1 MALPQSG
8 NPISLLNLQLEYDD
22 TAPSSLSEFY
32 GQASAPASGA
42 IDLADFYASGSTNA
56 ISSGLLFELDARNS
70 SSWSGSGSTWSDTTS
85 NNRDFSLVNGPTGV
99 TDAVNFDGTND
110 YAQISDGTW
119 IPDGTNAWTC
129 EVYVYIDSWTRGS
142 FAANERLMFT
152 KTSPSNQ
159 GMSLG
164 FIEESDGNVYML
176 AATQGG
182 GNIDGN
188 TERYNMGTHTNWEGT
203 YFHAVWTYDGNYLRY
218 YLNGSLVRTS
228 SSGRNFHSNTAPLRL
243 MCLDPS
249 NSSYSMNVDGRLRV
263 VRMYNSALSASNIT
277 NNRANCT
284 GGSVAAA
291 SVLSVTPSVHTGS
304 AFTATFTFDQNV
316 GLFDTNDVT
325 VSGGSKGTFTA
336 VSKKVYTL
344 VITPS
349 STSSTV
355 SISVGTGAS
364 FNAGSLGN
372 NSVSTSIIYS
382 TYPTSGLY
390 MDLNAND
397 SSSYG
402 GSGTTWYDLTSN
414 NNDWTLQNGM
424 NYVSSSP
431 KHFNL
436 DGSNDWATRSF
447 SVSSTTDTTWIVWH
461 RPHNAS
467 QNSWSALLG
476 FRYGTGG
483 TNILGFKNSN
493 EYQYHWNGSFWGTS
507 TGLTISANRWE
518 MISLRIN
525 STSSKWDQKYSTT
538 TNNFTNTTS
547 HGSFSHSGSSGY
559 IGRDPESSGRIFS
572 GDIAR
577 ISVWTRRLSDAE
589 VNSVYAS
596 TKGTFGY

>member
-1 MALPQSG
+1 
-8 NPISLLNLQLEYDD
+8 
-22 TAPSSLSEFY
+22 
-32 GQASAPASGA
+32 
-42 IDLADFYASGSTNA
+42 
-56 ISSGLLFELDARNS
+56 
-70 SSWSGSGSTWSDTTS
+70 
-85 NNRDFSLVNGPTGV
+85 
-99 TDAVNFDGTND
+99 
-110 YAQISDGTW
+110 
-119 IPDGTNAWTC
+119 
-129 EVYVYIDSWTRGS
+129 
-142 FAANERLMFT
+142 
-152 KTSPSNQ
+152 
-159 GMSLG
+159 
-164 FIEESDGNVYML
+164 
-176 AATQGG
+176 
-182 GNIDGN
+182 
-188 TERYNMGTHTNWEGT
+188 
-203 YFHAVWTYDGNYLRY
+203 
-218 YLNGSLVRTS
+218 
-228 SSGRNFHSNTAPLRL
+228 
-243 MCLDPS
+243 MCFDPS
-249 NSSYSMNVDGRLRV
+249 NGSYADPVDGEIRV
-263 VRMYNSALSASNIT
+263 VRLYNDALSSSEVST
-277 NNRANCT
+277 NYANCT
-284 GGSVAAA
+284 GGLSPSA
-291 SVLSVTPSVHTGS
+291 SALSVTPSAHTGS

-316 GLFDTNDVT
+316 GDFVTGDIT

-344 VITPS
+344 SITPS
-349 STSSTV
+349 SSTSTV

-364 FNAGSLGN
+364 INAGNLGN
-372 NSVSTSIIYS
+372 NSVSTSVVYS

-402 GSGTTWYDLTSN
+402 GSGTTWSDLTSN

-547 HGSFSHSGSSGY
+547 HGTFSHSNSSGY

>member
-1 MALPQSG
+1 MVLPSSG
-8 NPISLLNLQLEYDD
+8 NPISILNIQLEYDD
-22 TAPSSLSEFY
+22 TPPSSLSEFY
-32 GQASAPASGA
+32 GQGQAPSSGA
-42 IDLADFYASGSTNA
+42 IDLADFYQPASTNA
-56 ISSGLLFELDARNS
+56 TTSGLLFELDARNS
-70 SSWSGSGSTWSDTTS
+70 NSYSGNGATTWYDTTN
-85 NNRDFSLVNGPTGV
+85 NNRDFSLLNGPTGTSTEV
-99 TDAVNFDGTND
+99 IFDGSND
-110 YAQISDGTW
+110 FAQIGDGTW
-119 IPDGTNAWTC
+119 IPDGSSSQSMEFYAKVNSIAGH
-129 EVYVYIDSWTRGS
+129 SLS
-142 FAANERLMFT
+142 MLMS
-152 KTSPSNQ
+152 KTAPSNRAQ
-159 GMSLG
+159 WFGLYQ
-164 FIEESDGNVYML
+164 DGSTYKLVVG
-176 AATQGG
+176 APGGG
-182 GNIDGN
+182 GNLNLEYSLGTNSSTVFGSYHHYVYTFDGSVAKL
-188 TERYNMGTHTNWEGT
+188 Y
-203 YFHAVWTYDGNYLRY
+203 YD
-218 YLNGSLVRTS
+218 GSLVATS
-228 SSGRNFHSNTAPLRL
+228 SSGVYFGSNSAPLRL
-243 MCLDPS
+243 MCFDPS
-249 NSSYSMNVDGRLRV
+249 NSSYSDEVDGEIRV
-263 VRMYNSALSASNIT
+263 VRLYNDALSSSEVST
-277 NNRANCT
+277 NYANCT
-284 GGSVAAA
+284 GGATPVA
-291 SVLSVTPSVHTGS
+291 STLSVTPSVHTGS

-316 GLFDTNDVT
+316 GLFDTNDIT

-372 NSVSTSIIYS
+372 NSVSASIIYS

-390 MDLNAND
+390 MDLDADD

-436 DGSNDWATRSF
+436 DGSNDWATRTF

-467 QNSWSALLG
+467 QNTWSALLG
-476 FRYGTGG
+476 FRYGSGS

-493 EYQYHWNGSFWGTS
+493 EYQYHWNNSFYGTN

-538 TNNFTNTTS
+538 SNTFTNTASHGTFS
-547 HGSFSHSGSSGY
+547 HGSSSGY
-559 IGRDPESSGRIFS
+559 IGRDPESSSRIYS

-577 ISVWTRRLSDAE
+577 ISVWTRRLTDAE

>member
-1 MALPQSG
+1 MVLPQSG
-8 NPISLLNLQLEYDD
+8 NPISLLNIQLEYDD
-22 TAPSSLSEFY
+22 SGSASLSEFY
-32 GQASAPASGA
+32 GEGQAPASGT
-42 IDLADFYASGSTNA
+42 IDLADFYQPASTNA
-56 ISSGLLFELDARNS
+56 VTSGLLFELDARDS
-70 SSWSGSGSTWSDTTS
+70 SSYSGNGATTWYDTTS
-85 NNRDFSLVNGPTGV
+85 NNRDFSLVNGPTGTSTEV
-99 TDAVNFDGTND
+99 VFDGTND
-110 YAQISDGTW
+110 YAQLSDASW
-119 IPDGTNAWTC
+119 IPDDHDPFSFECYAKIHNMSPSSHNASLRC
-129 EVYVYIDSWTRGS
+129 FIS
-142 FAANERLMFT
+142 
-152 KTSPSNQ
+152 KTSPSNTHFQ
-159 GMSLG
+159 CGLDETSSG
-164 FIEESDGNVYML
+164 IEMCFSGSAGANADEKHVIESSAANFEGDYHHFVY
-176 AATQGG
+176 
-182 GNIDGN
+182 
-188 TERYNMGTHTNWEGT
+188 
-203 YFHAVWTYDGNYLRY
+203 TYDGDRCRMY
-218 YLNGSLVRTS
+218 YDGSLVYTS
-228 SSGRNFHSNTAPLRL
+228 GTGKDFGDNTAPLRL
-243 MCLDPS
+243 MALDPS
-249 NSSYSMNVDGRLRV
+249 NGSWGLWTDGEMRV
-263 VRMYNSALSASNIT
+263 ARMYNTALSAANVTT
-277 NNRANCT
+277 NYANCT
-284 GGSVAAA
+284 GGISPSA
-291 SVLSVTPSVHTGS
+291 STLSVTPSAHTGS

-316 GLFDTNDVT
+316 GDFVTGDIT

-344 VITPS
+344 SITPS
-349 STSSTV
+349 SSTSTV

-364 FNAGSLGN
+364 INAGNLGN
-372 NSVSTSIIYS
+372 NSVSTSVVYS

-402 GSGTTWYDLTSN
+402 GSGTTWSDLTSN

-461 RPHNAS
+461 RPDGN

-476 FRYGTGG
+476 FRYGTGS

-538 TNNFTNTTS
+538 TNNFTNTAS
-547 HGSFSHSGSSGY
+547 HGTFSHSGSSGY
-559 IGRDPESSGRIFS
+559 IGRDPESSGRIYG

-577 ISVWTRRLSDAE
+577 ISVWTRRLSDTE
-589 VNSVYAS
+589 VNSVYTS